1 MNIAI
6 DVNHYSI
13 DNVYFGEPIKNAVI
27 ENGKFIRI
35 FYSDDM
41 MTLNGIYIK
50 IDGDLKKMNDN
61 DVERLLFIIRSIEN
75 SILDKICIPNKTKV
89 IKICDYL
96 MFNINCNSNSS
107 TNLFNS
113 IGTSSNVNSS
123 LNINNFKQN
132 SNIGKIHNL
141 NKMLLKISGV
151 WETTHEYGL
160 TFKFVEIN
168 RQ

>member
-6 DVNHYSI
+6 DINHYSV
-13 DNVYFGEPIKNAVI
+13 DNVYFGESIKNAII

-35 FYSDDM
+35 FYSNDI

-50 IDGDLKKMNDN
+50 IDGDLKKMSDS
-61 DVERLLFIIRSIEN
+61 DAERLLLSIRIIEN
-75 SILDKICIPNKTKV
+75 SILDKICIPNKIKV
-89 IKICDYL
+89 VKICDYL
-96 MFNINCNSNSS
+96 MFNVNTTPILSTNSFNSISTAPNINSNSS
-107 TNLFNS
+107 
-113 IGTSSNVNSS
+113 
-123 LNINNFKQN
+123 INNFKHN

-141 NKMLLKISGV
+141 NKMLLKISGL